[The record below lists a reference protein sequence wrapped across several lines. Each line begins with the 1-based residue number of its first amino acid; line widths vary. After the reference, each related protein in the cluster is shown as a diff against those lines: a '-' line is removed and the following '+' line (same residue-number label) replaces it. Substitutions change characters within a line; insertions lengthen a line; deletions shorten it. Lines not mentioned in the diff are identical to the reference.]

1 MPGLTGHLY
10 NNYTNCFDLLKKVL
24 RSQSSLLFLHNVRT
38 LLEMIDRLKERI
50 QQLIAIYETERAERI
65 RLEAELEKSKSQN
78 IEYTKQITELERT
91 IDNLK
96 LADAFKAGNA
106 DNTEARKKIDKLIK
120 EIDKCITL
128 MEG

>member
-1 MPGLTGHLY
+1 MMID
-10 NNYTNCFDLLKKVL
+10 NLKK
-24 RSQSSLLFLHNVRT
+24 
-38 LLEMIDRLKERI
+38 RI
-50 QQLIAIYETERAERI
+50 QRLIEAYETEKAERK
-65 RLEAELEKSKSQN
+65 RLQAELDKATSQN
-78 IEYTKQITELERT
+78 EAYAKQITDLERT

>member
-1 MPGLTGHLY
+1 
-10 NNYTNCFDLLKKVL
+10 
-24 RSQSSLLFLHNVRT
+24 
-38 LLEMIDRLKERI
+38 MIDKLKERI
-50 QQLIAIYETERAERI
+50 QQLIAAYESERAQRVK
-65 RLEAELEKSKSQN
+65 LEAELEKSESENVTYQ
-78 IEYTKQITELERT
+78 KQITELERT
-91 IDNLK
+91 IDNLR

>member
-1 MPGLTGHLY
+1 
-10 NNYTNCFDLLKKVL
+10 
-24 RSQSSLLFLHNVRT
+24 
-38 LLEMIDRLKERI
+38 MIGKLKERI
-50 QQLIAIYETERAERI
+50 QQLIAIYEKEKAERI
-65 RLEAELEKSKSQN
+65 RLESELEKSESQN
-78 IEYTKQITELERT
+78 AEYAKQITELERT

>member
-1 MPGLTGHLY
+1 MKKGYFGDFGGCFVPELLMPPL
-10 NNYTNCFDLLKKVL
+10 
-24 RSQSSLLFLHNVRT
+24 
-38 LLEMIDRLKERI
+38 M
-50 QQLIAIYETERAERI
+50 
-65 RLEAELEKSKSQN
+65 ELEKAMAQN
-78 IEYTKQITELERT
+78 DIYRKQITELERT

-96 LADAFKAGNA
+96 LADAFKSGS

>member
-1 MPGLTGHLY
+1 
-10 NNYTNCFDLLKKVL
+10 
-24 RSQSSLLFLHNVRT
+24 
-38 LLEMIDRLKERI
+38 MIDKLKERI
-50 QQLIAIYETERAERI
+50 QQLIAMYESERAERI
-65 RLEAELEKSKSQN
+65 RLEAELDKSQSQN
-78 IEYTKQITELERT
+78 AEYTKQITELERT

>member
-1 MPGLTGHLY
+1 MLETIK
-10 NNYTNCFDLLKKVL
+10 LK
-24 RSQSSLLFLHNVRT
+24 
-38 LLEMIDRLKERI
+38 IA
-50 QQLIAIYETERAERI
+50 QLIAAYEAEKAERE
-65 RLEAELEKSKSQN
+65 RVQALLEQADIQN
-78 IEYTKQITELERT
+78 KQYREQITELNRT

-96 LADAFKAGNA
+96 LADAFKSGS

>member
-1 MPGLTGHLY
+1 
-10 NNYTNCFDLLKKVL
+10 
-24 RSQSSLLFLHNVRT
+24 
-38 LLEMIDRLKERI
+38 MIDKLKERI
-50 QQLIAIYETERAERI
+50 QQLIAAYETERAERI
-65 RLEAELEKSKSQN
+65 RLESELDKSESQN
-78 IEYTKQITELERT
+78 TEYRKQITELERT
-91 IDNLK
+91 IDNLR

>member
-1 MPGLTGHLY
+1 
-10 NNYTNCFDLLKKVL
+10 
-24 RSQSSLLFLHNVRT
+24 
-38 LLEMIDRLKERI
+38 MIDKLKERI
-50 QQLIAIYETERAERI
+50 QQLIAAYETERAERI
-65 RLEAELEKSKSQN
+65 RLESELDQSQSQN
-78 IEYTKQITELERT
+78 AEYRKQITELERT

>member
-1 MPGLTGHLY
+1 
-10 NNYTNCFDLLKKVL
+10 
-24 RSQSSLLFLHNVRT
+24 
-38 LLEMIDRLKERI
+38 MIGKLKERI
-50 QQLIAIYETERAERI
+50 QQLIAIYEKERAERI
-65 RLEAELEKSKSQN
+65 RLEAELEKSESQN
-78 IEYTKQITELERT
+78 AEYAKQITELERT

-128 MEG
+128 IEG

>member
-1 MPGLTGHLY
+1 
-10 NNYTNCFDLLKKVL
+10 
-24 RSQSSLLFLHNVRT
+24 
-38 LLEMIDRLKERI
+38 MIDALKERI
-50 QQLIAIYETERAERI
+50 QQLIAAYESERAERI
-65 RLEAELEKSKSQN
+65 RLESELDRSESQN
-78 IEYTKQITELERT
+78 TEYRKQITELERT

>member
-1 MPGLTGHLY
+1 
-10 NNYTNCFDLLKKVL
+10 
-24 RSQSSLLFLHNVRT
+24 
-38 LLEMIDRLKERI
+38 MIDKLRQRI
-50 QQLIAIYETERAERI
+50 QELISVYETEKQERK
-65 RLEAELEKSKSQN
+65 RLESELDKATIQN
-78 IEYTKQITELERT
+78 KAYKEQITELERT

>member
-1 MPGLTGHLY
+1 
-10 NNYTNCFDLLKKVL
+10 
-24 RSQSSLLFLHNVRT
+24 
-38 LLEMIDRLKERI
+38 MIDKVKEKI
-50 QQLIAIYETERAERI
+50 QKLIAAYEAERAERV
-65 RLEAELEKSKSQN
+65 RLETELEKSESQN
-78 IEYTKQITELERT
+78 QEYRKQITELERT

-106 DNTEARKKIDKLIK
+106 DNTEAKKKIDKLIK